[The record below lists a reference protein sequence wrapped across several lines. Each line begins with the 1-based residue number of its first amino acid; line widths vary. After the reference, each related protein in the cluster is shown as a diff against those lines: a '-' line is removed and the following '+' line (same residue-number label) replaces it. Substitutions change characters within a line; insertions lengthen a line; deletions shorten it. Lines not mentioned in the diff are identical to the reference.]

1 MDLEAPVDAWYVYAA
16 VALVAA
22 TLVGLVA
29 AVPTTPPPDAERAAG
44 AVEGVT
50 ASEYPASASYD
61 HDADVVTIDRR
72 TITMENAG
80 GRSHA
85 AFAYGVVVP
94 VSGEERLENLT
105 HGASFEEEYA
115 TELADGDEHA
125 VAAFE
130 RELAEAFED
139 NTGEELRADGE
150 LHARQLAVDTGADG
164 LDPLE
169 ERLTVR
175 VSDDWGPIVDELPD
189 ELWEPEPYV
198 GELSVSYVGVGH
210 RHVEIRM
217 DGEYRLADLLP
228 GIVPEEIAPD
238 PEPLAETERLTATA
252 DGVGGTVVEPR
263 SDGRIDHEIPGTDYR
278 LESSQPPRD
287 PIEFTV
293 ELTDPAGELPT
304 ERWEF
309 ELEHA
314 DGEHSWENEI
324 DREVE
329 FEGDVPAI
337 ELDERGY
344 YRVTLVAV

>member
-1 MDLEAPVDAWYVYAA
+1 MDLETPVDAWYVYVA
-16 VALVAA
+16 VALVGT
-22 TLVGLVA
+22 TLVGLVFA
-29 AVPTTPPPDAERAAG
+29 FPTTPPPDAERAAG
-44 AVEGVT
+44 AIEGTT
-50 ASEYPASASYD
+50 ASEYPTTASYD
-61 HDADVVTIDRR
+61 HDADVVTVDRR

-94 VSGEERLENLT
+94 VDGEKRLENLA

-115 TELADGDEHA
+115 TELADGEEHA

-130 RELAEAFED
+130 RELAEAFEE

-150 LHARQLAVDTGADG
+150 LQARQLAVDTEIDG

-175 VSDDWGPIVDELPD
+175 ISDDWEPVVNELPD
-189 ELWEPEPYV
+189 EIWDPEPYV
-198 GELSVSYVGVGH
+198 GEVSVSYVGVGH
-210 RHVEIRM
+210 RHVEIQM

-228 GIVPEEIAPD
+228 GIVPDELAPD
-238 PEPLAETERLTATA
+238 AEPLAETERLTATP
-252 DGVGGTVVEPR
+252 DGAGGAVLEPR

-293 ELTDPAGELPT
+293 TLTDPAGELPT

-314 DGEHSWENEI
+314 DGEHRWENEI
-324 DREVE
+324 DREIEFDHDHPAVE
-329 FEGDVPAI
+329 I
-337 ELDERGY
+337 DERGY
-344 YRVTLVAV
+344 YRVTLVVV